1 MEEQIISLPHG
12 GDWAGFAAECGA
24 LPLDFSASVSPLGLP
39 EGVRDAAAQALREAD
54 RYPDPLCRALRRAIA
69 AEEEVEEEMVLCGCG
84 AADLIWRA
92 VWARRPRRA
101 LVLAPTFSEYESA
114 LRAAGCV
121 GVHSALRREAGF
133 TAGEELLDALTPELD
148 MAFFCQPN
156 NPTGRV
162 LPPAL
167 LEAALARCAQA
178 GIFAVVD
185 ECFLDFLDHAAAH
198 SAKRYIAT
206 QFGLLVVKAFTKL
219 HAMAGLRLGYA
230 LCGDQAFLERMRC
243 NGPPWVVSAPAQAA
257 GIAALREQD
266 YVARVRALIRA
277 ERPHLAEGLAAL
289 GCEVIPGEAN
299 FLLFRAPVPLLEPLR
314 KQGILLRGCANFRGL
329 GPQWY
334 RAAVRRPEENQCLLG
349 AIKTVVEETRT

>member
-1 MEEQIISLPHG
+1 
-12 GDWAGFAAECGA
+12 
-24 LPLDFSASVSPLGLP
+24 
-39 EGVRDAAAQALREAD
+39 
-54 RYPDPLCRALRRAIA
+54 
-69 AEEEVEEEMVLCGCG
+69 MVLCGCG

-121 GVHSALRREAGF
+121 VVHSALRREAGF

-206 QFGLLVVKAFTKL
+206 QFGL
-219 HAMAGLRLGYA
+219 
-230 LCGDQAFLERMRC
+230 
-243 NGPPWVVSAPAQAA
+243 
-257 GIAALREQD
+257 
-266 YVARVRALIRA
+266 
-277 ERPHLAEGLAAL
+277 
-289 GCEVIPGEAN
+289 
-299 FLLFRAPVPLLEPLR
+299 
-314 KQGILLRGCANFRGL
+314 
-329 GPQWY
+329 
-334 RAAVRRPEENQCLLG
+334 
-349 AIKTVVEETRT
+349 